1 MPSRGEGCAPYSHP
15 VACVLHLCV
24 DTHVVGILVPAVLLK
39 RYHAVTNALSHFIEP
54 LLIEPTCGANTLRS
68 ASLFRV

>member
-1 MPSRGEGCAPYSHP
+1 MPSMGEGWAPYSHP
-15 VACVLHLCV
+15 GACVLHLYL

-39 RYHAVTNALSHFIEP
+39 RYHAVTNALSHLIEP
-54 LLIEPTCGANTLRS
+54 LLIEPTCGANSPRS